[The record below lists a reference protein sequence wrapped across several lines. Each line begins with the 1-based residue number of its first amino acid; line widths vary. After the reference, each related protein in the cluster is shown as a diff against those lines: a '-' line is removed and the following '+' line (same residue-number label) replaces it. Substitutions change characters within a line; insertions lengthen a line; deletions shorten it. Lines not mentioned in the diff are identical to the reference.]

1 MENIKNI
8 VGNFCKKIYDKINNV
23 KFAEVS
29 KMRKEDFSRQRKVGF
44 GNTILIIL

>member
-23 KFAEVS
+23 KFAEVCAGS
-29 KMRKEDFSRQRKVGF
+29 VL
-44 GNTILIIL
+44 NI